1 MPKKSDKDTGMT
13 WPIFGGLELFYENKP
28 VFESLI
34 QKSKYK
40 DPHRCGVY
48 IDATYYS
55 TNLFYNLQE
64 EFPKGLY
71 VTTFDVENSWFM
83 VELTKGHAMI
93 NGYKL
98 QKMEDHFMCSYVIKV
113 TDNIKKDEKDWITLP
128 VDDNKEK
135 LVIQMKFNVYY
146 PAKIIKIIQT
156 GKCTKSNVS
165 KKL

>member
-1 MPKKSDKDTGMT
+1 MEINPPIDIKQIKIMPKNSDKEKKMT
-13 WPIFGGLELFYENKP
+13 WPIFGGLELFYDNKP

-64 EFPKGLY
+64 KFPKGLY

-83 VELTKGHAMI
+83 QWLMDI
-93 NGYKL
+93 NCKRWKITL
-98 QKMEDHFMCSYVIKV
+98 CEVIKL
-113 TDNIKKDEKDWITLP
+113 K
-128 VDDNKEK
+128 
-135 LVIQMKFNVYY
+135 
-146 PAKIIKIIQT
+146 
-156 GKCTKSNVS
+156 
-165 KKL
+165 